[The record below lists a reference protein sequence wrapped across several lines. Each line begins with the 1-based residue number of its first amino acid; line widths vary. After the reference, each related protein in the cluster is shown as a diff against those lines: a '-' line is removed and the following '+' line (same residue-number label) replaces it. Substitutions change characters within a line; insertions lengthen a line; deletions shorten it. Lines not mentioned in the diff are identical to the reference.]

1 MKLLGYG
8 GHQSLAIYLRKNNIF
23 NWAENF
29 AEMIGHQK
37 VTNVLFTRFCLSSF
51 FWRIFGKIL
60 LAQGLTFTL
69 KLYLEVRFI
78 SAFYVPLRFQIS
90 SYNNAKLQ
98 LVPYR

>member
-37 VTNVLFTRFCLSSF
+37 VTNVLFTRFCPSSF
-51 FWRIFGKIL
+51 FLKNFRENFVGTRPNFHSKALFGRTI
-60 LAQGLTFTL
+60 
-69 KLYLEVRFI
+69 Y
-78 SAFYVPLRFQIS
+78 
-90 SYNNAKLQ
+90 
-98 LVPYR
+98 